1 MLKAITVTRFKNIKE
16 VSLPLSRINIL
27 VGSNNSGKSSL
38 LQGIQFAVSVAQTL
52 KILGATWRKD
62 EAKLSFAPN
71 QLIYSPLR
79 EIAGLAHNQIFNE
92 YPRYALKVE
101 FCEPA
106 APSTPPLEGAPQP
119 DQDVRCCVQVIK
131 GRGQN
136 IQCTMSG
143 ANLGRRLQP
152 IVGPFSVFVPGLAGI
167 PTVEEQKPAATVRR
181 AAARGD
187 ANNVFRNVL
196 WLLKQNRTQW
206 LQFLADFE
214 RVFPNRKIEV
224 WFNTEQ
230 DEHIRATVVSGSNVL
245 PIDAAGTGVLQAI
258 QILAYINLS
267 KPKLLVLDEP
277 DAHLHPNNQRR
288 LAELLVD
295 ASEGRDFQI
304 ILSTHSRHLLD
315 ALRSDARVHWIREGQ
330 RVPDADYDEIGVLL
344 DVGALDRG
352 DLLKAGQIKCVV
364 LTEDDDLL
372 GIKALLEASGFVLPE
387 TDIWSYKGCSNRETA
402 IALYNFIVSHAP
414 GVKVIIHRDRDYL
427 KEEEVFQYTVAISK
441 ECSGAFVFVTVGT
454 DLEAH
459 FLNAAHISSFEPG
472 IQPDQVEALIERS
485 TEASAEYSI
494 RKFIN
499 TRVQIE
505 GPEKRKL
512 GQQLDHGEVALRCQQ
527 EYLKNPGALRHG
539 KRVFRKLRDLLQ
551 SEHKVAVNPLQK
563 SSHISSATLTEVAKQ
578 VWSPVAPPV
587 EQTQTVATTEVPS

>member
-1 MLKAITVTRFKNIKE
+1 MLKEITVTRFKNIEE
-16 VSLPLSRINIL
+16 VCLPLGRINIL

-52 KILGATWRKD
+52 KILGAIWRKD

-92 YPRYALKVE
+92 YARYALKVA
-101 FCEPA
+101 FSEPSP
-106 APSTPPLEGAPQP
+106 PSTPPLEGASPP
-119 DQDVRCCVQVIK
+119 VEDVRCCIQVIK

-143 ANLGRRLQP
+143 SNLGRRLQP

-167 PTVEEQKPAATVRR
+167 PTAEEQKPAATVRR

-196 WLLKQNRTQW
+196 WLLKQNRVQW

-224 WFNTEQ
+224 SFNTEQ
-230 DEHIRATVVSGSNVL
+230 DEYIKATVISGSNVL

-295 ASEGRDFQI
+295 VSENRDFQI
-304 ILSTHSRHLLD
+304 LLSTHSRHLLD
-315 ALRSDARVHWIREGQ
+315 ALRSDASVHWIREGK

-352 DLLKAGQIKCVV
+352 DLLKGGKIKCVV

-372 GIKALLEASGFVLPE
+372 GIRALLEASGFVLSE

-402 IALYNFIVSHAP
+402 IALYSFIISHAP
-414 GVKVIIHRDRDYL
+414 GVKVVIHRDRDYL
-427 KEEEVFQYTVAISK
+427 KEEEILEYTAALAK
-441 ECSGAFVFVTVGT
+441 ECRSAFVFVTAGT

-459 FLNAAHISSFEPG
+459 FLNPVHISTLETR
-472 IQPDQVEALIERS
+472 IQMEQVEALIERA
-485 TEASAEYSI
+485 TEATAEYSI

-499 TRVQIE
+499 TRTQIE
-505 GPEKRKL
+505 GPKTRKV
-512 GQQLDHGEVALRCQQ
+512 GKQLDHGEVALRCQQ
-527 EYLKNPGALRHG
+527 EYLKHPTTFRHG
-539 KRVFRKLRDLLQ
+539 KRVFKKLRDLLQ
-551 SEHKVAVNPLQK
+551 SENKITSNPLQT
-563 SSHISSATLTEVAKQ
+563 SPHVASTELADVAKQ
-578 VWSPVAPPV
+578 VWPPQVSLESQLAVAASIV
-587 EQTQTVATTEVPS
+587 IS

>member
-1 MLKAITVTRFKNIKE
+1 MLKEIIVTRFKHIKE
-16 VSLPLSRINIL
+16 VSLPLDRINIL

-52 KILGATWRKD
+52 KILGSSWRKD

-79 EIAGLAHNQIFNE
+79 EIAGLAHNQVFNE
-92 YPRYALKVE
+92 YASYAIKVE
-101 FCEPA
+101 FREPGI
-106 APSTPPLEGAPQP
+106 PSTPPLEGAPVP
-119 DQDVRCCVQVIK
+119 IDDVQCCIKVIK

-136 IQCTMSG
+136 IQCTLSG

-152 IVGPFSVFVPGLAGI
+152 IVEPFSVFVPGLAGI

-224 WFNTEQ
+224 SFNTEQ
-230 DEHIRATVVSGSNVL
+230 DEHIKATLISGSSIL

-288 LAELLVD
+288 LAELLIDV
-295 ASEGRDFQI
+295 SESRDFQI
-304 ILSTHSRHLLD
+304 LLSTHSRHLLD
-315 ALRSDARVHWIREGQ
+315 ALRSDARVHWIRDGQ
-330 RVPDADYDEIGVLL
+330 RVPDSDYDEISVLL

-352 DLLKAGQIKCVV
+352 DLLKAGKVKCVV

-372 GIKALLEASGFVLPE
+372 GIKALLEASGFVLAE

-414 GVKVIIHRDRDYL
+414 GVIVMVHRDRDYL
-427 KEEEVFQYTVAISK
+427 TDEEVLQYSNSINK
-441 ECSGAFVFVTVGT
+441 ECSGAFVFVTAGT

-459 FLNAAHISSFEPG
+459 FLNAPHISSLDAKV
-472 IQPDQVEALIERS
+472 QPSQVDGLIERS

-494 RKFIN
+494 KKFIN

-505 GPEKRKL
+505 GAEKRKI

-527 EYLKNPGALRHG
+527 EYLANASRFRHG
-539 KRVFRKLRDLLQ
+539 KRVFRKLKDLLQ
-551 SEHKVAVNPLQK
+551 SEHKVTVNPLQK
-563 SSHISSATLTEVAKQ
+563 SSHIASVELSDVAKRIWPPEAQ
-578 VWSPVAPPV
+578 PAAQAQPVANSL
-587 EQTQTVATTEVPS
+587 PS